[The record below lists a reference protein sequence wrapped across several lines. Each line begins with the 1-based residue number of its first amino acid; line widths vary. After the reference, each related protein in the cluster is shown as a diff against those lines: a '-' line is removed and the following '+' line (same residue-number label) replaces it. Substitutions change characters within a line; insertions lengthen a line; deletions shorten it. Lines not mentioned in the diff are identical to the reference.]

1 MQENFF
7 KKSLLHIDEKE
18 ETLSETNFKIMRS
31 DQYNEHQYK
40 YNPSQWQNGREKRD
54 ILLQNILVRTQDI
67 KKKISFFA

>member
-40 YNPSQWQNGREKRD
+40 YNPS
-54 ILLQNILVRTQDI
+54 
-67 KKKISFFA
+67 

>member
-18 ETLSETNFKIMRS
+18 ETLSETNFKIMWS

-40 YNPSQWQNGREKRD
+40 YNPS
-54 ILLQNILVRTQDI
+54 
-67 KKKISFFA
+67 